1 VPVPHRLLIPAVG
14 LALFG
19 FIPLVLY
26 LFVGHPEPLW
36 LSLGLGVLLMF
47 GHRFLARPY
56 MRWARPQRCLWCGRV
71 PPREPEERLSVT
83 AGGGGF
89 EAVCCPGHAGRAA
102 RFFAF
107 VDAWRWPL
115 RVGIFV
121 PLLFLLGS
129 LAVVATGRGAPVE
142 LATNLFRLSVGLT
155 VNLAAW
161 GWLAVRSAP
170 ETARVPF
177 PVHNFYLLGVS
188 WLLWVFRVIGVWWI
202 WMGVSGL
209 LAG

>member
-1 VPVPHRLLIPAVG
+1 VSRRILVPAVG
-14 LALFG
+14 LLLFG

-26 LFVGHPEPLW
+26 LYVGHPEPLW
-36 LSLGLGVLLMF
+36 LSLVAGVLVML

-71 PPREPEERLSVT
+71 PPREPAERLPVE

-89 EAVCCPGHAGRAA
+89 EAVCCQGHAVRAA

-107 VDAWRWPL
+107 VDDWRWPL
-115 RVGIFV
+115 RIGIFL

-129 LAVVATGRGAPVE
+129 LVADAAGREAAPVE
-142 LATNLFRLSVGLT
+142 LATDLFRLAVGLT

-161 GWLAVRSAP
+161 GWLAVRRAP

-177 PVHNFYLLGVS
+177 PVHNFYLLGVHA
-188 WLLWVFRVIGVWWI
+188 LLWVFRVIGVWWI
-202 WMGVSGL
+202 WMGARGL
-209 LAG
+209 LGG